1 MKYLIKQKTKSFS
14 SPSAKELGSK
24 LKRKKKTTTA
34 SQQYSIILTRRLC
47 TQIARINAFAPIL
60 NHFDKQQ
67 P

>member
-14 SPSAKELGSK
+14 GPSTGELK
-24 LKRKKKTTTA
+24 HEKKTTTA
-34 SQQYSIILTRRLC
+34 LQQYSIILTRRLC
-47 TQIARINAFAPIL
+47 TQIARINAFTPIL